1 MMKRRRNE
9 RETKQIGNKYI
20 YSILFYSILIR
31 NIDSNIA
38 KIDSYR

>member
-1 MMKRRRNE
+1 MMKREERM

-20 YSILFYSILIR
+20 YIYIYSILIR

-38 KIDSYR
+38 KNRLV